1 MEIAA
6 AAVALLAPYLAK
18 AASSAAE
25 KAGEATLD
33 GVRALF
39 DLVRRRFDADG
50 DEAASSKLTALE
62 ESPEDDETQ
71 AALARVL
78 SEKVE
83 SDPAF
88 AEKLREAVAAATGG
102 RSVGDF
108 NTEVHGDVQG
118 GIKNVNM
125 GDVQGGV
132 RF

>member
-18 AASSAAE
+18 AASAAAQT
-25 KAGEATLD
+25 AGEAALD

-39 DLVRRRFDADG
+39 NLVRQRFDADG
-50 DEAASSKLTALE
+50 DDTAKSKLAALE
-62 ESPEDDETQ
+62 QTPGDDEAQ
-71 AALARVL
+71 AELARVL

-83 SDPAF
+83 SDPVF
-88 AEKLREAVAAATGG
+88 AEKLQGAITTATGG

-108 NTEVHGDVQG
+108 NTKVHGDVYG
-118 GIKNVNM
+118 GIKNVHM
-125 GDVQGGV
+125 GDVEGGV